1 MSEPFVF
8 DPRHHMCKTP
18 FGAVECGQSVTFK
31 CRPLQSE
38 NFVRCDIVLHQEFA
52 DTVRQIELHPEGEAG
67 DRFCYSVT
75 LQAPAEGDLVW
86 YHFRFH
92 RADGTGAILDKT
104 GYRNDSNIVPWQLTV
119 YEKDRSCPW
128 FGAGLTY
135 QIFPDR
141 FYRTNIPDPTGMVG
155 DRVVHENWNDAPVW
169 KPDAKG
175 IVRNN
180 DFFGGSLEGI
190 IEKLDYL
197 KSLNVSTLYLCPIFE
212 AASNHRYNTADYT
225 KVDPMLGTEED
236 FSRLCALA
244 KQKGIRVILDGVFNH
259 TGSQSV
265 YFNED
270 GFYPSVGA
278 AQSKKSPYYEWFRFK
293 KWPTDYE
300 SWWGIKTLPAV
311 EEDCQDYVDFIIRDE
326 DSVVKHWLRAGASG
340 WRLDVADELPDRFIA
355 QLRQA
360 ADEVS
365 GDSLLLGEVWEDGTT
380 KIAYDERRRYLLGGE
395 FHGLMNYPFRTSL
408 IDYLLQKQ
416 SYIFFDAME
425 TIRENYPPAHF
436 YASMNFLGTHDTAR
450 ILTVLGASEPPKE
463 KADRAEY
470 VLSDSERKL
479 GMARLRMA
487 SLILYTFPG
496 SPTVYYGDE
505 AGLEGFEDPFN
516 RKPYPWGNE
525 DTDLLHW
532 YTKLGKIRK
541 RHPALRRGEL
551 QWLTVDGPVLAYRRT
566 DPTEHLVVVTNAA
579 DTPQQ
584 LTIPWE
590 PLRAYDLLSR
600 KKFFSWDGQL
610 TITIPAHG
618 CFLLI

>member
-1 MSEPFVF
+1 
-8 DPRHHMCKTP
+8 
-18 FGAVECGQSVTFK
+18 
-31 CRPLQSE
+31 
-38 NFVRCDIVLHQEFA
+38 
-52 DTVRQIELHPEGEAG
+52 
-67 DRFCYSVT
+67 
-75 LQAPAEGDLVW
+75 
-86 YHFRFH
+86 
-92 RADGTGAILDKT
+92 
-104 GYRNDSNIVPWQLTV
+104 
-119 YEKDRSCPW
+119 
-128 FGAGLTY
+128 
-135 QIFPDR
+135 
-141 FYRTNIPDPTGMVG
+141 
-155 DRVVHENWNDAPVW
+155 
-169 KPDAKG
+169 
-175 IVRNN
+175 
-180 DFFGGSLEGI
+180 
-190 IEKLDYL
+190 
-197 KSLNVSTLYLCPIFE
+197 
-212 AASNHRYNTADYT
+212 
-225 KVDPMLGTEED
+225 
-236 FSRLCALA
+236 
-244 KQKGIRVILDGVFNH
+244 
-259 TGSQSV
+259 
-265 YFNED
+265 
-270 GFYPSVGA
+270 
-278 AQSKKSPYYEWFRFK
+278 
-293 KWPTDYE
+293 
-300 SWWGIKTLPAV
+300 
-311 EEDCQDYVDFIIRDE
+311 
-326 DSVVKHWLRAGASG
+326 
-340 WRLDVADELPDRFIA
+340 VADELPDRFIA

-408 IDYLLQKQ
+408 IDYLLQGQ

-470 VLSDSERKL
+470 VLSDAERKL

-525 DTDLLHW
+525 DTDLLRW

-551 QWLTVDGPVLAYRRT
+551 QWLAVDGPVLAYRRT

-579 DTPQQ
+579 DTPQE

-590 PLRAYDLLSR
+590 PLRAYDLLSH
-600 KKFFSWDGQL
+600 KKFFSWNGQL
-610 TITIPAHG
+610 TVTIPAHG